1 MDAERS
7 LGGVSKWVQNMD
19 EADTTDQVHNVIESA
34 IANYCAD
41 YIGLI
46 PGAVPPG
53 AMPCIVTPSHPT
65 TDPRCSEEWD

>member
-1 MDAERS
+1 M
-7 LGGVSKWVQNMD
+7 QNMD